1 MMTGPVSSFP
11 RRFAAA
17 AALLAALCLPPGLR
31 ADDTRTPDTGLLTP
45 QALKRM
51 TVEEL
56 LAQPVT
62 SMSRRPEAWSDTA
75 GNLFLIR
82 GQSTFTTGAQTLPDL
97 LRLAP
102 DLFVAQKSS
111 SEWGI
116 NARGFMRSNSAS
128 NKLLVM
134 IDGRT
139 VYSPLFS
146 NVFWESTSTFLP
158 DLERIEV
165 ITGPAG
171 STWGSNAVN
180 GVINIQSK
188 SARETVG
195 GLAQAYVGTDTDSFA
210 VRQGVNLGSN
220 GALRVY
226 VQGAD
231 HQPTLSSTGADD
243 DYDAWHST
251 QWGFRGDWG
260 RTTTGDFTLQG
271 DMFNAHYRKNP
282 ELVNDAFNLLARWSR
297 DFTPDSQLWIRAYH
311 DFSRTELTGSN
322 REITH
327 SGDLEFQHRLKLTDD
342 QELLWGADYRLQ
354 EDSISNTAG
363 FTIQPADVYF
373 GLVSVFAQHELS
385 LARDQLR
392 LTTGLRLEENHYSGW
407 EYMPSVRLAWP
418 GPERLV
424 WLAAS
429 RAVRIPSRFDADY
442 YAPETPPYSLVAGG
456 PDFKAEVVYAYE
468 LGWRAQPTSSISLTA
483 TAYYHDYRDLR
494 SLEPSGPAILPI
506 TIGNGVAGRSH
517 GVEAFADWDVTSWWR
532 LRAGGFVM
540 HQETWLTAGG
550 GDLERG
556 LGEVSFPG
564 YQAQL
569 RNTLRIGNKVTF
581 WASLRHVAEV
591 PVYEN
596 GQYGRVPAYTE
607 LDATLTW
614 AARANLDFSLSGR
627 NLLDAAHPEIGA
639 FADQRQV
646 RRSVEAGVRFKY

>member
-1 MMTGPVSSFP
+1 MMTGPVTSF
-11 RRFAAA
+11 RRWSVAATLLS
-17 AALLAALCLPPGLR
+17 AALGLAPGMR
-31 ADDTRTPDTGLLTP
+31 GDDPQTPDTAWLTP
-45 QALKRM
+45 QDLKRM

-56 LAQPVT
+56 LEQPVT
-62 SMSRRPEAWSDTA
+62 SMSRRPEAWRDTA
-75 GNLFLIR
+75 GNIFLIR
-82 GQSTFTTGAQTLPDL
+82 GLSTFPTGAQTLPDL

-116 NARGFMRSNSAS
+116 NARGFMRTNSAS

-195 GLAQAYVGTDTDSFA
+195 GLAQAYIGSDADSFA
-210 VRQGVNLGSN
+210 VRQGVTLGRN

-231 HQPTLSSTGADD
+231 HEATLSSTGAAD
-243 DYDAWHST
+243 DYDAWRSVQT
-251 QWGFRGDWG
+251 GFRGDWG
-260 RTTTGDFTLQG
+260 TGATGDFTLQG

-297 DFTPDSQLWIRAYH
+297 DLTPDSQLWIRAYH
-311 DFSRTELTGSN
+311 DFSRTEITGSN

-327 SGDLEFQHRLKLTDD
+327 SSDLEFQYRLKLTDD

-363 FTIQPADVYF
+363 FTIQPANVDF
-373 GLVSVFAQHELS
+373 GLLSFFAQHEVS
-385 LARDQLR
+385 FARDKLR
-392 LTTGLRLEENHYSGW
+392 LTTGLRLERNHYSGW
-407 EYMPSVRLAWP
+407 EYMPSLRLAWP

-424 WLAAS
+424 WLGAS

-442 YAPETPPYSLVAGG
+442 YAPATPPYSLVAGG
-456 PDFKAEVVYAYE
+456 PDFKAEVVNAYE
-468 LGWRAQPTSSISLTA
+468 LGWRAQPASSLSLTV
-483 TAYYHDYRDLR
+483 TAYYHDYHDLR

-517 GVEAFADWDVTSWWR
+517 GIEAFADWDVTPWWR

-540 HQETWLTAGG
+540 HQETWLTAGS

-556 LGEVSFPG
+556 LGELSFPG

-569 RNTLRIGNKVTF
+569 RNTLRIGKKVTF
-581 WASLRHVAEV
+581 WTALRHVASV

-614 AARANLDFSLSGR
+614 AARPSLDFSLGGR

-639 FADQRQV
+639 FAEQRQV